1 MIKQKSYIFYSI
13 FVFFILSLLLSL
25 FFLSKYD
32 VYQLDGST
40 HIMLKEETYAHWYKA
55 ALLLDQIK
63 NGTSFFIAGE
73 EVYTKPLPSRLVAIY
88 LYLTN
93 FNITNDFE
101 NIKIALGGKFLF
113 LFVQSLVYYLSVFFF
128 YNQIKNYLNLNV
140 CFFITLFLCCE
151 PTIFQYHSSFWTES
165 FYFSIQLL
173 LLSFL
178 LIKTEKNFKY
188 IVIGL
193 LLGLL
198 FLQRSAGI
206 FYIIIII
213 SYFLFNKDERSLK
226 KIFLTLFS
234 YLIICFILGMHNFK
248 RAGVFYVM
256 PTEGKYN
263 MYKYFAKDVL
273 AKKNETTTTAINKIE
288 VKNSLIWIKNHLPK
302 IDTKNLEEIS
312 SPYAIGTEIIDEKDR
327 LKYYNYL
334 NKRAY
339 KILIKNPTITLK
351 KVFSGVIHF
360 SVLNPFFVYYDYEYF
375 KDYSSSI
382 IGDFFLSEEHQKII
396 PARIIYTLLIYS
408 ICFMGFFVL
417 LKKNLKLT
425 FLLFFSILYYYI
437 VLGWYGKTRLFTP
450 CLIYM
455 SVFFGLGLENIIN
468 KIKPNKL

>member
-1 MIKQKSYIFYSI
+1 MIKQKPYIFYSI
-13 FVFFILSLLLSL
+13 FVFFILSLILSL

-40 HIMLKEETYAHWYKA
+40 HVMLKEETYAHWYRA

-73 EVYTKPLPSRLVAIY
+73 EVYTKPLPQRLVAIY
-88 LYLTN
+88 SYLTN
-93 FNITNDFE
+93 FNIINDYE
-101 NIKIALGGKFLF
+101 NIKINLGGKFLF
-113 LFVQSLVYYLSVFFF
+113 LFVQSLVYYLSVVFF
-128 YNQIKNYLNLNV
+128 YNQIKNYFNLNI
-140 CFFITLFLCCE
+140 CFFITCFLCLE
-151 PTIFQYHSSFWTES
+151 PTILQYHSSFWTES

-188 IVIGL
+188 IIIGL

-213 SYFLFNKDERSLK
+213 SYFLFNRDERSFK
-226 KIFLTLFS
+226 KILLTLFS
-234 YLIICFILGMHNFK
+234 YLIICLILGTHNFK
-248 RAGVFYVM
+248 RAGIFYVM

-273 AKKNETTTTAINKIE
+273 AKKNKTSITVINQIE
-288 VKNSLIWIKNHLPK
+288 VKNSLIWIKNNLPK
-302 IDTKNLEEIS
+302 IDTKNFEKIN
-312 SPYAIGTEIIDEKDR
+312 SPYEIGLEIIEEKDR
-327 LKYYNYL
+327 LKYYGYL

-339 KILIKNPTITLK
+339 KILINNPIITLK
-351 KVFSGVIHF
+351 KVISGIMHF

-382 IGDFFLSEEHQKII
+382 IGDFYSSEEHQKLI
-396 PARIIYTLLIYS
+396 PARIIYTLLIHS
-408 ICFMGFFVL
+408 ICLIGFFVL
-417 LKKNLKLT
+417 LKKNIKLT

-437 VLGWYGKTRLFTP
+437 ILGWYGKTRIFTP

-455 SVFFGLGLENIIN
+455 SVFFSFGLDNIIN
-468 KIKPNKL
+468 KIKLSKL